1 MKMEKF
7 QIITLTYTE
16 IGGTLFWKH
25 FLENLSQI
33 KCAFRRENGMV
44 LKNRKQY
51 QVYAFCEIRGTSG
64 SCRRISTICDVKDTS
79 GSCIRI

>member
-1 MKMEKF
+1 MEKF

-25 FLENLSQI
+25 FFRKAQSNQM
-33 KCAFRRENGMV
+33 CFRRENGMV